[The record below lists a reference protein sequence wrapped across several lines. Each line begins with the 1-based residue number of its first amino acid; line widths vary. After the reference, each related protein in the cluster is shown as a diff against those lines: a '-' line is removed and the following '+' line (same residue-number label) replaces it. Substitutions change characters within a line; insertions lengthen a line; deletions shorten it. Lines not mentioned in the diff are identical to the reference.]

1 MVSAQNLLERLYPGR
16 RAVLKRQILLDALVC
31 FLEHGIETTSIEMI
45 RAKSETSVGAIYHH
59 FKNKEGIVAAL
70 FFSALDDQTALRD
83 EYLKQAKT
91 LQDVVFALIHSYV
104 DWVSEQPEFAK
115 FLNSARFN
123 IMKGEEHQQLV
134 QRNKNRNQNIFS
146 LIANF
151 EEFKALS
158 LIPNELLL
166 SLVIGSTESYCRAW
180 LSQRVS
186 SDPKIYKDI
195 LAKAAWHS
203 LQNLMSES

>member
-1 MVSAQNLLERLYPGR
+1 MVSAQNLLERLHPGR
-16 RAVLKRQILLDALVC
+16 RAALKRQILLDALVC

-123 IMKGEEHQQLV
+123 MMKGEEHQQLV

-151 EEFKALS
+151 EEFKALT

-180 LSQRVS
+180 LSQRVK
-186 SDPKIYKDI
+186 SDPKIYKHV
-195 LAKAAWHS
+195 LAKAAWSS
-203 LQNLMSES
+203 LQDLRLEP

>member
-1 MVSAQNLLERLYPGR
+1 MKTV
-16 RAVLKRQILLDALVC
+16 
-31 FLEHGIETTSIEMI
+31 
-45 RAKSETSVGAIYHH
+45 
-59 FKNKEGIVAAL
+59 
-70 FFSALDDQTALRD
+70 LRD

-91 LQDVVFALIHSYV
+91 LQDVVFSLIHSYV
-104 DWVSEQPEFAK
+104 DWVSEQPEFAR

-123 IMKGEEHQQLV
+123 MMKGEEHQQLV

-146 LIANF
+146 QIANF

-180 LSQRVS
+180 LSQRVKS
-186 SDPKIYKDI
+186 NPKVYKDV
-195 LAKAAWHS
+195 LAKAAWSS
-203 LQNLMSES
+203 LQDLRLKP

>member
-45 RAKSETSVGAIYHH
+45 RAKSKTSVGAIYHH

-123 IMKGEEHQQLV
+123 MMKGEEHQQLV

-151 EEFKALS
+151 EEFNALT

-180 LSQRVS
+180 LSQRVK
-186 SDPKIYKDI
+186 SDPKVYKDV
-195 LAKAAWHS
+195 LAKAAWSS
-203 LQNLMSES
+203 LQDLRLEH

>member
-16 RAVLKRQILLDALVC
+16 RAALKRQILLDALVC
-31 FLEHGIETTSIEMI
+31 FLEHGIEMTSIEMI

-123 IMKGEEHQQLV
+123 MMKGEEHQQLV

-151 EEFKALS
+151 EEFKVLS

-180 LSQRVS
+180 LSQRVK
-186 SDPKIYKDI
+186 SDPKVYKDV
-195 LAKAAWHS
+195 LAKAAWSS
-203 LQNLMSES
+203 LQDLRLES

>member
-83 EYLKQAKT
+83 EYLKHAKT

>member
-16 RAVLKRQILLDALVC
+16 RAALKRQILLDALIC

-70 FFSALDDQTALRD
+70 FFSALDDQTVLRD

-91 LQDVVFALIHSYV
+91 LQDVVFFLIHSYV
-104 DWVSEQPEFAK
+104 DWVSEQPEFAR

-123 IMKGEEHQQLV
+123 MMKGEEHQQLV

-146 LIANF
+146 QIANF

-180 LSQRVS
+180 LSQRVKS
-186 SDPKIYKDI
+186 NPKVYKDV
-195 LAKAAWHS
+195 LAKAAWSS
-203 LQNLMSES
+203 LQDLRLKP

>member
-45 RAKSETSVGAIYHH
+45 RAKSKTSVGAIYHH

-104 DWVSEQPEFAK
+104 DWVSEQPEFAR

-123 IMKGEEHQQLV
+123 MMKGEEHQQLV

-180 LSQRVS
+180 LSQRVK
-186 SDPKIYKDI
+186 SDPKVYKDV
-195 LAKAAWHS
+195 LAKAAWSS
-203 LQNLMSES
+203 LQDLRLEH

>member
-70 FFSALDDQTALRD
+70 FFSALDDQMALRD

-104 DWVSEQPEFAK
+104 DWVSEQPEFAR

-123 IMKGEEHQQLV
+123 LMKGEEHQQLV

-180 LSQRVS
+180 LSQRVK
-186 SDPKIYKDI
+186 SDPKVYKDM
-195 LAKAAWHS
+195 LAKAAWSS
-203 LQNLMSES
+203 LEDLRLEP

>member
-104 DWVSEQPEFAK
+104 DWVSEQPEFAR
-115 FLNSARFN
+115 FLNSASFN
-123 IMKGEEHQQLV
+123 MMKGEEHQQLV

-151 EEFKALS
+151 EEFKALT

-180 LSQRVS
+180 LSQRVK
-186 SDPKIYKDI
+186 SDPKVYKDV
-195 LAKAAWHS
+195 LAKAAWSS
-203 LQNLMSES
+203 LQDLRLES

>member
-16 RAVLKRQILLDALVC
+16 RAVLKQQILLDALVC

-104 DWVSEQPEFAK
+104 DWVSEQPEFAR

-123 IMKGEEHQQLV
+123 MMKGEEHQQLV

-180 LSQRVS
+180 LSQRVK
-186 SDPKIYKDI
+186 SDPKVYKDV
-195 LAKAAWHS
+195 LAKAAWSS
-203 LQNLMSES
+203 LQDLRLEP

>member
-104 DWVSEQPEFAK
+104 DWVSEQPEFAR

-123 IMKGEEHQQLV
+123 MMKGEEHQQLV

-180 LSQRVS
+180 LSQRVK
-186 SDPKIYKDI
+186 SDPKVYKDV
-195 LAKAAWHS
+195 LAKAAWSS
-203 LQNLMSES
+203 LQDLRLEH

>member
-104 DWVSEQPEFAK
+104 DWVSEQPEFAR

-123 IMKGEEHQQLV
+123 MMKGEEHQQLV

-180 LSQRVS
+180 LSQRVK
-186 SDPKIYKDI
+186 SDPKVYKDV
-195 LAKAAWHS
+195 LAKAAWSS
-203 LQNLMSES
+203 LQDLRLES

>member
-104 DWVSEQPEFAK
+104 DWVSEQPEFAR

-123 IMKGEEHQQLV
+123 MMKGEEHQQLV

-151 EEFKALS
+151 EEFKTLS

-180 LSQRVS
+180 LSQRVK
-186 SDPKIYKDI
+186 SDPKVYKDV
-195 LAKAAWHS
+195 LAKAAWSS
-203 LQNLMSES
+203 LQDLRLEH

>member
-31 FLEHGIETTSIEMI
+31 FLEHGIEMTSIEMI

-123 IMKGEEHQQLV
+123 MMKGEEHQQLV

-146 LIANF
+146 LIADF

-180 LSQRVS
+180 LSQRVK
-186 SDPKIYKDI
+186 SDPKVYKDV
-195 LAKAAWHS
+195 LAKAAWSS
-203 LQNLMSES
+203 LQDLRLEP

>member
-1 MVSAQNLLERLYPGR
+1 MISAQNLLERLYPER
-16 RAVLKRQILLDALVC
+16 RAALKRQILLDALAC
-31 FLEHGIETTSIEMI
+31 FLEHGIETTSIELI
-45 RAKSETSVGAIYHH
+45 RAKSQSSVGAIYHH
-59 FKNKEGIVAAL
+59 FKNKEGVVAAL
-70 FFSALDDQTALRD
+70 FFSALDDQAALRD
-83 EYLKQAKT
+83 EYLSQTKS
-91 LQDVVFALIHSYV
+91 LQEVVYALIHSYA

-115 FLNSARFN
+115 FLISARFSV
-123 IMKGEEHQQLV
+123 MQGEDQESLV
-134 QRNKNRNQNIFS
+134 QKNKLRNQKIFN
-146 LIANF
+146 LISNF

-186 SDPKIYKDI
+186 SDPKVYKDI

>member
-123 IMKGEEHQQLV
+123 MMKGEEHQQLV

-151 EEFKALS
+151 EEFKVLS

-180 LSQRVS
+180 LSQRVK
-186 SDPKIYKDI
+186 SDPKVYKDV
-195 LAKAAWHS
+195 LAKAAWSS
-203 LQNLMSES
+203 LQDLRLES

>member
-16 RAVLKRQILLDALVC
+16 RAALKRQILLDALIC

-70 FFSALDDQTALRD
+70 FFSALDDQTVLRD

-91 LQDVVFALIHSYV
+91 LQDVVFSLIHSYV
-104 DWVSEQPEFAK
+104 DWVSEQPEFAR

-123 IMKGEEHQQLV
+123 MMKGEEHQQLV

-146 LIANF
+146 QIANF

-180 LSQRVS
+180 LSQRVKS
-186 SDPKIYKDI
+186 NPKVYKDV
-195 LAKAAWHS
+195 LAKAAWSS
-203 LQNLMSES
+203 LQDLRLKP

>member
-123 IMKGEEHQQLV
+123 LMKGEEHQQLV

-158 LIPNELLL
+158 LIPHELLL

-180 LSQRVS
+180 LSQRVK
-186 SDPKIYKDI
+186 SDPKIYKDL
-195 LAKAAWHS
+195 LAKAAWSS
-203 LQNLMSES
+203 LQDLCLEQ

>member
-123 IMKGEEHQQLV
+123 MMKGEEHQQLV

-180 LSQRVS
+180 LSQRVK
-186 SDPKIYKDI
+186 SDPKVYKDV
-195 LAKAAWHS
+195 LAKAAWSS
-203 LQNLMSES
+203 LQDLLLEP